1 MRTNF
6 IIDGFDI
13 SSVMLSEAKKKGYY
27 RNLYE
32 RDLTKAEQLPKRKYK
47 GLISCGAF
55 TFGHLGPAY
64 LSGIIQMLKNGGL
77 GVLGINKE
85 CYMKNGFESGI
96 RALESSGK
104 INSPKF
110 FEEPTNSEKT
120 IKDIKSLKCNEI
132 NKMFVF
138 TA

>member
-64 LSGIIQMLKNGGL
+64 LSGIIQMLKNGSL
-77 GVLGINKE
+77 GILGINKE
-85 CYMKNGFESGI
+85 CCMKNGF
-96 RALESSGK
+96 
-104 INSPKF
+104 
-110 FEEPTNSEKT
+110 
-120 IKDIKSLKCNEI
+120 DIK
-132 NKMFVF
+132 
-138 TA
+138 